1 METKSSELD
10 GRLILSCG
18 GNPAIARAAAAA
30 AAARSGTYI
39 RFNTNVSNL
48 CLIDP
53 RQCERVRA

>member
-30 AAARSGTYI
+30 AAARSGTY
-39 RFNTNVSNL
+39 RMCKTNVSDL
-48 CLIDP
+48 YLIDP
-53 RQCERVRA
+53 TMRESKP